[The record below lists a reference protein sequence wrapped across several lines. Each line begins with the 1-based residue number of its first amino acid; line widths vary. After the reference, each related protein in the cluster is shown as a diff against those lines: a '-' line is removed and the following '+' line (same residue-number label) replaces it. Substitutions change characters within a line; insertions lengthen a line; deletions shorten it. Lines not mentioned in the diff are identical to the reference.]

1 MSGALGVRGGFDS
14 HAFPPILAAVALTAA
29 VCTSTPVAAQPFD
42 PMPVAQDTVKKTTP
56 PRPSTPPDTLMRPTD
71 PVTPGRAE
79 LPAGGASADTGA
91 TGIVLVPRE
100 GETRRRISESD
111 PRNLP
116 RFDRPR
122 WVMMRSLVVP
132 GWGQFHNKAWIKGV
146 AVAAGE
152 VLLITRIVDDERTLT
167 DLNEEVEVL
176 RDAYNQTPNEETEA
190 AFGQAVEDYN
200 DLLEASTARRWWL
213 GGLLAFSLIDAYIDA
228 HFIDFDYQFEHDRAL
243 PEGKPAT
250 GTAKLRVGFR
260 F

>member
-1 MSGALGVRGGFDS
+1 V
-14 HAFPPILAAVALTAA
+14 AAA
-29 VCTSTPVAAQPFD
+29 CTSTPVAAQPFD
-42 PMPVAQDTVKKTTP
+42 PMPVAQDTVKKPTP
-56 PRPSTPPDTLMRPTD
+56 PRPSTPPDTLTRPTD

-79 LPAGGASADTGA
+79 LPAGAAPGDTGA
-91 TGIVLVPRE
+91 AGIFMVPRDAE
-100 GETRRRISESD
+100 SRRRLSESD
-111 PRNLP
+111 PRHLP

-146 AVAAGE
+146 AIAAGE
-152 VLLITRIVDDERTLT
+152 VLLITRIVDDERGLD
-167 DLNEEVEVL
+167 DLNAQVE
-176 RDAYNQTPNEETEA
+176 DARAIYNQDPTQDNLA
-190 AFGQAVEDYN
+190 AFNQSVESYN